1 MTERGWLIGPG
12 DKALSVDSTGV
23 VRFEHADLIDADL
36 LEAATF
42 DGDARG
48 RASVRSVAHPEIAI
62 GADATT
68 FTPGGNVCAQYY
80 GTHGAIGHY
89 ELWSFGVW
97 SSGIVQAVIEYIEQ
111 GANNGRPWQSA
122 GLTWVKQ
129 S

>member
-12 DKALSVDSTGV
+12 DKALSVDSTGL
-23 VRFEHADLIDADL
+23 VRFERADLTDADL
-36 LEAATF
+36 LEASTV

-48 RASVRSVAHPEIAI
+48 RASVRSVAHPEIAL
-62 GADATT
+62 GADATV
-68 FTPGGNVCAQYY
+68 FTPSGNVCAQFY
-80 GTHGAIGHY
+80 GTHGALGHY

-97 SSGIVQAVIEYIEQ
+97 PSGRVEAVIEYIEQ
-111 GANNGRPWQSA
+111 GADNGRKWASA